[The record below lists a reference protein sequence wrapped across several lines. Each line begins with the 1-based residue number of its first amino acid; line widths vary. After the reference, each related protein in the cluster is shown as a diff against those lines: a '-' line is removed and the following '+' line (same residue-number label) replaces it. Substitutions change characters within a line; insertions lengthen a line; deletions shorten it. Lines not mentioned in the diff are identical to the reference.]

1 MSFTFMYAVCV
12 CMDGGKVEEE
22 RQVTRQRQVALFILL
37 HVLTRCGGADC
48 GMSAE
53 GLAVLATQG
62 VAKIS
67 SLSSLSLRGKIGVCE
82 RGCMARGAVAV
93 WQCVAGRSE
102 EARSGPKQRSASLLP
117 DF

>member
-1 MSFTFMYAVCV
+1 
-12 CMDGGKVEEE
+12 
-22 RQVTRQRQVALFILL
+22 
-37 HVLTRCGGADC
+37 
-48 GMSAE
+48 MSAK

-62 VAKIS
+62 VAKSS
-67 SLSSLSLRGKIGVCE
+67 SLSSLHLWGKTGVCE
-82 RGCMARGAVAV
+82 RGCMAHGAVAV

>member
-1 MSFTFMYAVCV
+1 MWT
-12 CMDGGKVEEE
+12 GGKVEEE
-22 RQVTRQRQVALFILL
+22 GQVTRQRQVALFILL
-37 HVLTRCGGADC
+37 HVLTRGGGAGC

-62 VAKIS
+62 VAKSS
-67 SLSSLSLRGKIGVCE
+67 SLSSLSLWGKTGVCE
-82 RGCMARGAVAV
+82 GGCMAHGAVAV

-102 EARSGPKQRSASLLP
+102 EARSRPKQRSASLLL